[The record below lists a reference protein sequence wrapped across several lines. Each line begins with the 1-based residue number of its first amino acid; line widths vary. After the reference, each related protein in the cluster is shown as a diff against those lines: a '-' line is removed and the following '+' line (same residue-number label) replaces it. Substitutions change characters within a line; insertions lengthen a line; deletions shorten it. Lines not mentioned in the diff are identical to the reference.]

1 MTVTTISANQL
12 QPLGV
17 TTKPNPSSGQVIVPF
32 QVDFTGAS
40 NSTILDLTFQQL
52 GATFNDPRTL
62 FFDNTNNN
70 EPVTVTV
77 GQTEQSFTIPPNSAG
92 YFPLAAQP
100 QSRITFFSVGG
111 ASMVCQAFLAN
122 YDIPPVVWSGTG
134 TPVVISG
141 TAAVS
146 IADGADI
153 ALGHKADAAVVNP
166 ATAATAISILKGLLT
181 ELLASVNHYGSG
193 LRTAVGGNAIGAN
206 ITNTATLNG
215 TAGKTTYLRSLQV
228 FFNGATAGSVVNL
241 TIAGLLSG
249 TFIVPVTVPA
259 GATVVG
265 APIVLSFGDDGLP
278 ASAINTPITV
288 SLAALGAGNLTA
300 SVNAQGYQQ

>member
-153 ALGHKADAAVVNP
+153 TLGHKADAAVVNP

-193 LRTAVGGNAIGAN
+193 LRIAVAGLANGPNAI
-206 ITNTATLNG
+206 NTATLAAV
-215 TAGKTTYLRSLQV
+215 AGKTTYLRSLQAV
-228 FFNGATAGSVVNL
+228 FGGATAASQQTL
-241 TIAGLLSG
+241 TITGLLGG
-249 TFIVPVTVPA
+249 TITMPVEVPVGTNVQ
-259 GATVVG
+259 GNS
-265 APIVLSFGDDGLP
+265 IILSFGDDGFP
-278 ASAINTPITV
+278 ASGANTAITATL
-288 SLAALGAGNLTA
+288 SALGAGNTGA
-300 SVNAQGYQQ
+300 SISAQGYQQ